1 MISIQVESDPALDG
15 PQESTVSSIIKHILE
30 SEGVQKGK
38 ITLIF
43 GSDELLSDLKKKYFN
58 KNHLTD
64 VIAFR
69 LNEDNEDDETDL
81 EGEIYISLPR
91 SVENAVKFNE
101 PLNRELG
108 RLLVHGGLHLMG
120 YEDES
125 KNNKKAMTEKENK
138 YLDQIDWESLYD

>member
-15 PQESTVSSIIKHILE
+15 PQESKVSSIIKHILE
-30 SEGVQKGK
+30 SEGVRNGK

-69 LNEDNEDDETDL
+69 LNENDESDL
-81 EGEIYISLPR
+81 EGEIYIRLPR

-125 KNNKKAMTEKENK
+125 KNDKKAMTEKEDK

>member
-15 PQESTVSSIIKHILE
+15 PQESKVSSIIKHILE
-30 SEGVQKGK
+30 SEGVRNGK
-38 ITLIF
+38 IPLIF

-69 LNEDNEDDETDL
+69 LNENDESDL

-125 KNNKKAMTEKENK
+125 KNDKKAMTEKENK
-138 YLDQIDWESLYD
+138 YLDQIDWKSLYD

>member
-1 MISIQVESDPALDG
+1 MISIQVELDPALDG
-15 PQESTVSSIIKHILE
+15 PQESKVSSIIKHILE
-30 SEGVQKGK
+30 SEGVRNGK

-69 LNEDNEDDETDL
+69 LNENDETDL

-91 SVENAVKFNE
+91 SVENAAKFNE
-101 PLNRELG
+101 PFDRELG

-125 KNNKKAMTEKENK
+125 KNDKKAMTEKENK
-138 YLDQIDWESLYD
+138 YLDQIDWKSLYD

>member
-15 PQESTVSSIIKHILE
+15 PQESKVSSIIKHILE
-30 SEGVQKGK
+30 PEGVRNGK

-69 LNEDNEDDETDL
+69 LNENDESDL

-125 KNNKKAMTEKENK
+125 KNDKKAMTEKENK
-138 YLDQIDWESLYD
+138 YLDQIDWKSLYV

>member
-15 PQESTVSSIIKHILE
+15 PQESKVSSIIKHILE
-30 SEGVQKGK
+30 SEGVRNGK

-69 LNEDNEDDETDL
+69 LNENDESDL

-101 PLNRELG
+101 PPNRELG

-125 KNNKKAMTEKENK
+125 KNDKKAMTEKENK
-138 YLDQIDWESLYD
+138 YLDQIDWKSLYD

>member
-15 PQESTVSSIIKHILE
+15 PQESKVSSIIKHILE
-30 SEGVQKGK
+30 SEGVRNGK

-69 LNEDNEDDETDL
+69 LNENDETDL

-91 SVENAVKFNE
+91 SVENAAKFNE
-101 PLNRELG
+101 PFDRELG

-120 YEDES
+120 YKDES
-125 KNNKKAMTEKENK
+125 KNDKKTMTEKENK
-138 YLDQIDWESLYD
+138 YLDQVDWKSLYD

>member
-1 MISIQVESDPALDG
+1 MISIQVELDPALDG
-15 PQESTVSSIIKHILE
+15 PQESKVSSIIKHILE
-30 SEGVQKGK
+30 SEGVRNGK

-69 LNEDNEDDETDL
+69 LNENDESDL

-91 SVENAVKFNE
+91 SVENAAKFNE
-101 PLNRELG
+101 PFDRELG

-120 YEDES
+120 YKDES
-125 KNNKKAMTEKENK
+125 KNDKKTMTEKENK
-138 YLDQIDWESLYD
+138 YLDQVDWESLYD

>member
-1 MISIQVESDPALDG
+1 MISIQVELDPALDG
-15 PQESTVSSIIKHILE
+15 PQESKVSSIIKHILE
-30 SEGVQKGK
+30 SEGVRNGK

-69 LNEDNEDDETDL
+69 LNENDESDL

-125 KNNKKAMTEKENK
+125 KNDKKAMTEKENK
-138 YLDQIDWESLYD
+138 YLDQIDWKSLYD

>member
-15 PQESTVSSIIKHILE
+15 PQESKVSSIIKHILE
-30 SEGVQKGK
+30 SEGVRNGE

-69 LNEDNEDDETDL
+69 LNENDESDL

-125 KNNKKAMTEKENK
+125 KNDKKAMTEKENK
-138 YLDQIDWESLYD
+138 YLDQIDWKSLYD

>member
-1 MISIQVESDPALDG
+1 VISIQVESDPALDG
-15 PQESTVSSIIKHILE
+15 PQESKVSSIIKHILE
-30 SEGVQKGK
+30 SEGVRNGK

-69 LNEDNEDDETDL
+69 LNENDESYL

-125 KNNKKAMTEKENK
+125 KNDKKAMTEKENK
-138 YLDQIDWESLYD
+138 YLDQIDWKSLYD

>member
-15 PQESTVSSIIKHILE
+15 PQESKVSSIIKHILE
-30 SEGVQKGK
+30 SEGVRNGK

-43 GSDELLSDLKKKYFN
+43 GSDELLTDLKKKYFN
-58 KNHLTD
+58 KNHFTD

-69 LNEDNEDDETDL
+69 LNEDDETDL

-91 SVENAVKFNE
+91 SVENAAKFNE
-101 PLNRELG
+101 PFDRELG

-125 KNNKKAMTEKENK
+125 KNDKKAMTEKENK
-138 YLDQIDWESLYD
+138 YLDQIDWKSLYD

>member
-15 PQESTVSSIIKHILE
+15 PQESKVSSIIKHILE
-30 SEGVQKGK
+30 SEGVRNGK

-69 LNEDNEDDETDL
+69 FNENDESDL

-125 KNNKKAMTEKENK
+125 KNDKKAMTEKENK
-138 YLDQIDWESLYD
+138 YLDQIDWKSLYD

>member
-15 PQESTVSSIIKHILE
+15 PQESKVSSIIKHILE
-30 SEGVQKGK
+30 SEGVRNGK

-58 KNHLTD
+58 KNNLTD

-69 LNEDNEDDETDL
+69 LNENDETDL

-91 SVENAVKFNE
+91 SVENAAKFNE
-101 PLNRELG
+101 PFDRELG

-120 YEDES
+120 YKDES
-125 KNNKKAMTEKENK
+125 KNDKKTMTEKENK
-138 YLDQIDWESLYD
+138 YLDQVDWKSLYD

>member
-15 PQESTVSSIIKHILE
+15 PQESKESSIIKHILE
-30 SEGVQKGK
+30 SEGVRNGK

-69 LNEDNEDDETDL
+69 LNENDESDL

-120 YEDES
+120 YKDES
-125 KNNKKAMTEKENK
+125 KNDKKAMTEKENK
-138 YLDQIDWESLYD
+138 YLDQIDWKSLYD

>member
-15 PQESTVSSIIKHILE
+15 PQESKVSSIIKHILE
-30 SEGVQKGK
+30 SEGVRNGK

-69 LNEDNEDDETDL
+69 LNENDESDL

-120 YEDES
+120 YKDES
-125 KNNKKAMTEKENK
+125 KNDKKAMTEKENK
-138 YLDQIDWESLYD
+138 YLDQIDWKSLYD

>member
-15 PQESTVSSIIKHILE
+15 PQESKVSSIIKHILE
-30 SEGVQKGK
+30 SEGVRNGK

-69 LNEDNEDDETDL
+69 LNENDESDL

-91 SVENAVKFNE
+91 SLENAVKFNE

-120 YEDES
+120 YKDES
-125 KNNKKAMTEKENK
+125 KNDKKAMTEKENK
-138 YLDQIDWESLYD
+138 YLDQIDWKSLYD

>member
-15 PQESTVSSIIKHILE
+15 PQESKVSSIIKHIME
-30 SEGVQKGK
+30 SEGVRNGK

-69 LNEDNEDDETDL
+69 LNENDESDL

-91 SVENAVKFNE
+91 YVENAVKFNE

-120 YEDES
+120 YKDES
-125 KNNKKAMTEKENK
+125 KNDKKAMTEKENK
-138 YLDQIDWESLYD
+138 YLDQIDWKSLYD

>member
-15 PQESTVSSIIKHILE
+15 PQESKVSSIIKHILE
-30 SEGVQKGK
+30 SEGVRNGK

-69 LNEDNEDDETDL
+69 LNENDESDL

-108 RLLVHGGLHLMG
+108 RLLVHGGLHLIG

-138 YLDQIDWESLYD
+138 YLDQIDWKSLYD

>member
-15 PQESTVSSIIKHILE
+15 PQESKVSSIIKHILE
-30 SEGVQKGK
+30 SEGVRNGK

-69 LNEDNEDDETDL
+69 LNENDESDF

-125 KNNKKAMTEKENK
+125 KNDKKAMTEKENK
-138 YLDQIDWESLYD
+138 YLDQIDWKSLYD

>member
-1 MISIQVESDPALDG
+1 MISIQVELDPALDG
-15 PQESTVSSIIKHILE
+15 PQESKVSSIIKHILE
-30 SEGVQKGK
+30 SEGVRNGK

-69 LNEDNEDDETDL
+69 LNENDETDL

-91 SVENAVKFNE
+91 SVENAAKFNE

>member
-15 PQESTVSSIIKHILE
+15 PQESKVSSIIKHIME
-30 SEGVQKGK
+30 SEGVRNGK

-69 LNEDNEDDETDL
+69 LNENDETNL

-125 KNNKKAMTEKENK
+125 KNAKKTMTEKENK
-138 YLDQIDWESLYD
+138 YLDQVDWKSLYD

>member
-15 PQESTVSSIIKHILE
+15 PQESKVSSIIKHILE
-30 SEGVQKGK
+30 SEGVRNGK

-69 LNEDNEDDETDL
+69 LR
-81 EGEIYISLPR
+81 IAP
-91 SVENAVKFNE
+91 
-101 PLNRELG
+101 
-108 RLLVHGGLHLMG
+108 HGL
-120 YEDES
+120 
-125 KNNKKAMTEKENK
+125 
-138 YLDQIDWESLYD
+138 

>member
-1 MISIQVESDPALDG
+1 MISIQVELDPALDG
-15 PQESTVSSIIKHILE
+15 PQESKVSSIIKHILE

-69 LNEDNEDDETDL
+69 LNENDESDL

-91 SVENAVKFNE
+91 SVENAAKFNE
-101 PLNRELG
+101 PFARELG

-120 YEDES
+120 YKDES
-125 KNNKKAMTEKENK
+125 KNDKKTMTEKENK
-138 YLDQIDWESLYD
+138 YLDQVDWESLYD

>member
-15 PQESTVSSIIKHILE
+15 PQESKVSSIIKHILE
-30 SEGVQKGK
+30 SEGVRNGK

-69 LNEDNEDDETDL
+69 LNENDETDL

-91 SVENAVKFNE
+91 SVENAAKFNE
-101 PLNRELG
+101 PFDRELG

-120 YEDES
+120 YKDES
-125 KNNKKAMTEKENK
+125 KNDKKAMTEKENK
-138 YLDQIDWESLYD
+138 YLDQIDWKSLYD

>member
-1 MISIQVESDPALDG
+1 MISIQVESDPDLDG
-15 PQESTVSSIIKHILE
+15 PQKSTVDSIIKHVLE

-69 LNEDNEDDETDL
+69 LNENDETDL
-81 EGEIYISLPR
+81 
-91 SVENAVKFNE
+91 
-101 PLNRELG
+101 
-108 RLLVHGGLHLMG
+108 
-120 YEDES
+120 
-125 KNNKKAMTEKENK
+125 
-138 YLDQIDWESLYD
+138 

>member
-15 PQESTVSSIIKHILE
+15 PQESKVSSIIKHILE
-30 SEGVQKGK
+30 SEGVRNGK

-69 LNEDNEDDETDL
+69 LNENDESDF

-120 YEDES
+120 YKDES
-125 KNNKKAMTEKENK
+125 KNDKKAMTEKENK
-138 YLDQIDWESLYD
+138 YLDQIDWKSLYD

>member
-1 MISIQVESDPALDG
+1 VISIQVESDPALDG
-15 PQESTVSSIIKHILE
+15 PQESKVSSIIKHILE
-30 SEGVQKGK
+30 SEGVRNGK

-69 LNEDNEDDETDL
+69 LNENDESDL

-125 KNNKKAMTEKENK
+125 KNDKKAMTEKENK
-138 YLDQIDWESLYD
+138 YLDQIDWKSLYD

>member
-1 MISIQVESDPALDG
+1 MISIQVESAPDLDG
-15 PQESTVSSIIKHILE
+15 PQKSIVDSIIKHVLE
-30 SEGVQKGK
+30 SEGVQKGR

-69 LNEDNEDDETDL
+69 LNEDDETDL

-91 SVENAVKFNE
+91 SVENAAKFNE
-101 PLNRELG
+101 PFDRELG

-125 KNNKKAMTEKENK
+125 KNDKKTMTEKENK
-138 YLDQIDWESLYD
+138 YLDQVDWESLYD